1 MNREDAKS
9 AKEELHLLL
18 DLPSRPL
25 RLRGL
30 IIPMQP
36 DLRSRS

>member
-9 AKEELHLLL
+9 AKEELHFLLSI
-18 DLPSRPL
+18 PSRPL

-36 DLRSRS
+36 DAI